1 MSEILET
8 EAEHSPATIDCVEC
22 AYEGRGLH
30 NPLPYAGTHSRGDGW
45 TNVAYGPCP
54 VCHESTTALWGFD
67 MLAPIT
73 RSNVSD
79 EAWYVR

>member
-1 MSEILET
+1 MNET
-8 EAEHSPATIDCVEC
+8 KEAVHSPATIDCVEC

-30 NPLPYAGTHSRGDGW
+30 NAMPFAGIHQRGEDW

-54 VCHESTTALWGFD
+54 VCGERTTALWGFE

-73 RSNVSD
+73 RSNISD
-79 EAWYVR
+79 EDWYVR